1 MSLLRGVID
10 SHKVTFFVKMKYQES
25 PYLILRCFA
34 RSFWRICKKNKR
46 HSTTYISLFNLMII
60 HNQKQSPKIRNTHDN
75 I

>member
-1 MSLLRGVID
+1 VSE
-10 SHKVTFFVKMKYQES
+10 FF
-25 PYLILRCFA
+25 
-34 RSFWRICKKNKR
+34 KNKR